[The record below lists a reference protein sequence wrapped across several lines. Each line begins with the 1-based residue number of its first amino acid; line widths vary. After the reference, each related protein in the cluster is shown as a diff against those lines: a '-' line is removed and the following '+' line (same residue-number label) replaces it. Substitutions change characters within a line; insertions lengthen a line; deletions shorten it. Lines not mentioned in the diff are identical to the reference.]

1 MIQNITGV
9 ILAGGASSRFNG
21 IVKSKIIIEGKP
33 IISRIIGII
42 GDIFEEI
49 IIVTNTPGE
58 FEEYDRFKI
67 IRDRILNKGP
77 LGGIHAA
84 LKESGSD
91 ALFVFAGDMPLL
103 EKEIILRQIAH
114 FNINSCDVLIPR
126 VNNFNEPLHAI
137 YRKSILPMLE
147 EYLAK
152 NNTYALTEFCRKAST
167 LCMQLD
173 DSEQSRRA
181 FTNIN
186 SPSDLEHIKKF

>member
-137 YRKSILPMLE
+137 YRKSVLPMLE

>member
-1 MIQNITGV
+1 VRIQEGIAAGRIKTATGEPV
-9 ILAGGASSRFNG
+9 GMGHVSETQRFQ
-21 IVKSKIIIEGKP
+21 
-33 IISRIIGII
+33 R
-42 GDIFEEI
+42 
-49 IIVTNTPGE
+49 
-58 FEEYDRFKI
+58 
-67 IRDRILNKGP
+67 

-186 SPSDLEHIKKF
+186 SPSDLNKISLMLWQKLMR